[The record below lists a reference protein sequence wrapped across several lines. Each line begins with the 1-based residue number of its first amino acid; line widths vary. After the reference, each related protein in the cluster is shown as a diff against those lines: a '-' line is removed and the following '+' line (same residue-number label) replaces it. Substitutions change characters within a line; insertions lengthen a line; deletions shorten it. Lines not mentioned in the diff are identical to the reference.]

1 MDKVWTLKAPRD
13 KDKDF
18 LNGALFLQTKQ
29 AQKTNFT
36 RHDKQISIKIVIIQ
50 TNERMDYGLKC
61 HASSD
66 LEYNQWLHLKAL
78 RQAPLPRFGWH
89 HRLH

>member
-18 LNGALFLQTKQ
+18 LNGALFLQAKQ

-36 RHDKQISIKIVIIQ
+36 RHDRQLSIKIVIFQ
-50 TNERMDYGLKC
+50 TRGQHDQSRIG
-61 HASSD
+61 HAWS
-66 LEYNQWLHLKAL
+66 AL
-78 RQAPLPRFGWH
+78 
-89 HRLH
+89 